1 MAILTRTWM
10 LLMLLTA
17 VSMWAGHGEGAGGL
31 GPLGVGLVL
40 AAANLKADRIL
51 TQYLDLHRAEG
62 GWRAGFRILLTLLG
76 AALFGIYVLYPMI
89 GAALR

>member
-10 LLMLLTA
+10 VLMLLTA
-17 VSMWAGHGEGAGGL
+17 VSMWAGHGSGGL

-51 TQYLDLHRAEG
+51 THYLDLHRADG
-62 GWRAGFRILLTLLG
+62 GWRAAFRSLLTLLG
-76 AALFGIYVLYPMI
+76 MAIFGIYVLVPMI
-89 GAALR
+89 GPALR

>member
-1 MAILTRTWM
+1 MAILTRTWVV
-10 LLMLLTA
+10 LMLLTA
-17 VSMWAGHGEGAGGL
+17 VSMWAGHGGGTL

-40 AAANLKADRIL
+40 AAATVKADRIL
-51 TQYLDLHRAEG
+51 THYLDLHRADG
-62 GWRAGFRILLTLLG
+62 GWRAGFRSLLTLLG

>member
-1 MAILTRTWM
+1 MATLTRTWVV
-10 LLMLLTA
+10 LMLLTA
-17 VSMWAGHGEGAGGL
+17 VSMWAGHGTGGL

-40 AAANLKADRIL
+40 AAANVKADRIL
-51 TQYLDLHRAEG
+51 THYLDLHRADG
-62 GWRAGFRILLTLLG
+62 SWRAGFRSLLALLG

>member
-1 MAILTRTWM
+1 MAILTRTWVV
-10 LLMLLTA
+10 LMLLTA
-17 VSMWAGHGEGAGGL
+17 VSMWAGHGSGGL

-51 TQYLDLHRAEG
+51 TRYLDLHRADG
-62 GWRAGFRILLTLLG
+62 GWRAGFRVLLTLLG
-76 AALFGIYVLYPMI
+76 VALFGIYVLCPMI

>member
-10 LLMLLTA
+10 VLMLLTA
-17 VSMWAGHGEGAGGL
+17 VSMWAGHGTGGL

-51 TQYLDLHRAEG
+51 TQYLDLRRADG
-62 GWRAGFRILLTLLG
+62 GWRAGFRVLLTLLWV
-76 AALFGIYVLYPMI
+76 ALFGIYVLYPMI